1 MNDTQTDLTGPQADI
16 ACILAALYQ
25 GGEAARPSL
34 SLAALSKRIDMRMST
49 LQRYLTTLQEEG
61 WVALSGELSTSRQA
75 RLTPV
80 GEKMCEE
87 WWGAGAG

>member
-1 MNDTQTDLTGPQADI
+1 MNDTQPDLTGPQEDI

-25 GGEAARPSL
+25 GGLSARPSL

-49 LQRYLTTLQEEG
+49 LMRYLTSLQEEG
-61 WVALSGELSTSRQA
+61 WVSVSGEQSTSRQA

-87 WWGAGAG
+87 WWGAAGG

>member
-1 MNDTQTDLTGPQADI
+1 MNATQTDLTGPQEDI

-25 GGEAARPSL
+25 GGLSARPSL
-34 SLAALSKRIDMRMST
+34 SLPALSKRIDMRMST
-49 LQRYLTTLQEEG
+49 LLRYLTTLQEEG
-61 WVALSGELSTSRQA
+61 WVTVTGDQSSSRHA

-87 WWGAGAG
+87 WWGSAGE

>member
-1 MNDTQTDLTGPQADI
+1 MTDSQPDLTGPQEDI

-25 GGEAARPSL
+25 GGIGARPSL
-34 SLAALSKRIDMRMST
+34 SLSALSKRIDMRMST
-49 LQRYLTTLQEEG
+49 LMRYLTGLQEEG
-61 WVALSGELSTSRQA
+61 WVAVAGDASGSRQA

-87 WWGAGAG
+87 WWGSAGG

>member
-1 MNDTQTDLTGPQADI
+1 MTDSQPDLTGPQEDI

-25 GGEAARPSL
+25 GGIAARPSL

-49 LQRYLTTLQEEG
+49 LMRYLTSLQEEG
-61 WVALSGELSTSRQA
+61 WVAVSSEAGGSKNA

-87 WWGAGAG
+87 WWGAAG

>member
-1 MNDTQTDLTGPQADI
+1 MTDNQPDLTGPQEDI

-25 GGEAARPSL
+25 GGVSARPSL

-49 LQRYLTTLQEEG
+49 LMRYLTGLQEEG
-61 WVALSGELSTSRQA
+61 WVAVNTEAGGAKHA

-87 WWGAGAG
+87 WWGAAG